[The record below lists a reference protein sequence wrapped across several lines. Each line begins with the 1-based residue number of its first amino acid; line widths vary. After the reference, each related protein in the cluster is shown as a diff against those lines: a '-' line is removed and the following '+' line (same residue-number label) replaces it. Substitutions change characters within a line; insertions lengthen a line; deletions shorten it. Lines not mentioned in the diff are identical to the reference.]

1 MYYLSKLPSPDEL
14 EPSKTLM
21 VGRGPGMSLAGERVS
36 LV

>member
-21 VGRGPGMSLAGERVS
+21 VGSGPGMSLPGERVS
-36 LV
+36 CV

>member
-1 MYYLSKLPSPDEL
+1 MSKLPSPDEL

-21 VGRGPGMSLAGERVS
+21 VGKGPGIYLPGERVS